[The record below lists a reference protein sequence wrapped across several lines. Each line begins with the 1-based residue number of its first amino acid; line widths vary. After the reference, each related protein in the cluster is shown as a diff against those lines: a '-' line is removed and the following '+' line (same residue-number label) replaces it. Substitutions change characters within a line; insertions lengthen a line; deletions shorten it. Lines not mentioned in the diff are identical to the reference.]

1 MAKLIT
7 AHRAEPTPSS
17 EIKVAL
23 VNPEDI
29 TYVWDD
35 VVPLLDKALTHSE
48 GELLS
53 EDLAKHLDS
62 GDLRMWVAMQD
73 NEIIACM
80 ITEIITY
87 PRKKIVRVITL
98 AGRDMSMRYDFLP
111 MLEGYAIRHECSAL
125 EAWTRKGMTRKLK
138 DWKHSYDIITKDIK
152 QRMQ

>member
-1 MAKLIT
+1 MGKLIT
-7 AHRAEPTPSS
+7 ESQAETTPSRQC
-17 EIKVAL
+17 KVAL

-35 VVPLLDKALTHSE
+35 ALPLLNKALKHSE
-48 GELLS
+48 GELEA
-53 EDLAKHLDS
+53 EDLIKHLDK

-80 ITEIITY
+80 VTEIITY

-98 AGRDMSMRYDFLP
+98 SGKDMDMWYDFLP
-111 MLEGYAIRHECSAL
+111 VLEGYAVNNECSSL

>member
-7 AHRAEPTPSS
+7 TPIAEPTRSGQ
-17 EIKVAL
+17 IKIAL
-23 VNPEDI
+23 VNPEDV

-35 VVPLLDKALTHSE
+35 VLPLLNKALRHSE
-48 GELLS
+48 GELEP
-53 EDLAKHLDS
+53 EDLIKHLDK

-73 NEIIACM
+73 NEMIACM
-80 ITEIITY
+80 VTEIISY

-98 AGRDMSMRYDFLP
+98 AGKDMDSWYDFLP
-111 MLEGYAIRHECSAL
+111 MLEGYAVNNECSSL

-138 DWKHSYDIITKDIK
+138 DWKHAYDIITKDIK